1 MLISTNIDIK
11 HQYGLEVVKT
21 RYLIYTF
28 FNVYD

>member
-1 MLISTNIDIK
+1 MLISTNIAIK

-21 RYLIYTF
+21 RCLIYTI